1 MRKVAVSILA
11 MVGFWGSGL
20 ANQPEFTFFT
30 APNLRVAEPT
40 INTVAINTGV
50 PILDAALVFL
60 ARDALGLPVTPGSQG
75 QQMTLSQLLG
85 RVCVAHEGRALGH
98 LVCPLNSLY
107 RRTIN
112 LINSLGDRA
121 GNLANDVLN
130 EFLGRLGAALNAH
143 VNHLLAGT
151 VGANVINSVA
161 TALWETEA
169 WLANTINTVEWE
181 LRRMASQTTNSWIA
195 SIFPEQMINL
205 DPPPTRTYGPVD
217 GLVVPPPNPRNAP
230 DTLPASP
237 VPVPQA
243 VSPAQRAQAEEQVGD
258 LLKTMQAANIHANL
272 SAQQAEQ
279 TRQGLRTLGAE
290 VNRLAPST
298 GEVAETLSTIPLS
311 MSARAEEVA
320 TAGMNAVRA
329 QPSVRGVLV
338 ELGEMQVNT
347 LRMKLTSEDRL
358 VELVRAQVM
367 AQASTNQILAKQ
379 TQMILRRQMEDLEVL
394 RGEGRM
400 AAEALVEEMYR
411 TDAMLNGMFQ
421 LPIELSRRQA
431 EMSNFY

>member
-1 MRKVAVSILA
+1 MQKLVVSVLVAAGL
-11 MVGFWGSGL
+11 WGSAL

-30 APNLRVAEPT
+30 MPNLRAIEPT
-40 INTVAINTGV
+40 IDTVAINTGV
-50 PILDAALVFL
+50 PLLDAALLFL
-60 ARDALGLPVTPGSQG
+60 ARDALGLPVSGPQG
-75 QQMTLSQLLG
+75 QRLTLSQLLG

-130 EFLGRLGAALNAH
+130 EFLGRLGTVLNTH
-143 VNHLLAGT
+143 VNNLLAGA
-151 VGANVINSVA
+151 VGVDVINSVA

-181 LRRMASQTTNSWIA
+181 LRRMARQTTNSWLD
-195 SIFPEQMINL
+195 SIFPEQIINL
-205 DPPPTRTYGPVD
+205 NPPVRPPYGPVD
-217 GLVVPPPNPRNAP
+217 DLVALPPNPRNAP

-237 VPVPQA
+237 AQVPQG
-243 VSPAQRAQAEEQVGD
+243 VSPAERAAAEAQVDD
-258 LLKTMQAANIHANL
+258 LIKTLQAADIHANL

-290 VNRLAPST
+290 VNRLAPNP

-311 MSARAEEVA
+311 MAARAEEVA
-320 TAGMNAVRA
+320 TEGMNAVRA

-338 ELGEMQVNT
+338 EMGEMQVNT

-358 VELVRAQVM
+358 VQLVRAQVM

-394 RGEGRM
+394 RGEGRI
-400 AAEALVEEMYR
+400 AAEAFVEELHR
-411 TDAMLNGMFQ
+411 TNSMLEGMFQ
-421 LPIELSRRQA
+421 LPIELSQRQA
-431 EMSNFY
+431 EMSDSY